1 MDKGNIRFKK
11 YDIYPERFGCIESDV
26 REFIYDVDK
35 LLIETL
41 SENFPDVEFKLWFR
55 LFIPDADYSYYDV
68 VIKSTD
74 FDEEIDHDTAENEQ
88 LGYVDSDN
96 IIESAFNII
105 GRQTA
110 KFPPCIHASR
120 MRYQLTL
127 SSVGRPNVSRAKFY
141 AIKNS
146 SDYSGE
152 IVKGFNELKKKYSF
166 LV

>member
-1 MDKGNIRFKK
+1 MDKGNIRFTK
-11 YDIYPERFGCIESDV
+11 YGIYPKYFGCIENDV

-55 LFIPDADYSYYDV
+55 LFIPDAFYSYYDV
-68 VIKSTD
+68 VIMSIG
-74 FDEEIDHDTAENEQ
+74 FDEEVDHDTAENEQ

-96 IIESAFNII
+96 IIESEFNII
-105 GRQTA
+105 ERLTA
-110 KFPPCIHASR
+110 EAPPCIYTSK

-127 SSVGRPNVSRAKFY
+127 SSVGKPNVSRAKFY
-141 AIKNS
+141 TIKNS
-146 SDYSGE
+146 SDYSDE
-152 IVKGFNELKKKYSF
+152 IAKGFNELIRKYNF